1 MDLKKIAA
9 ALGLPETATED
20 EILAAIKAMQDREA
34 QAAEEAANAQ
44 AEKFAD
50 DAVKA
55 GKIAANAK
63 EAVKAAWRKNP
74 EVAAEML
81 NSLAPDRPKAPL
93 PDFSRAR
100 APQALNAAAPGKGA
114 TPAEVYNHYMAM
126 AEGPEK
132 DAYLAA
138 NAQAISD
145 GHEAAGNVN
154 RN

>member
-1 MDLKKIAA
+1 MDLKNIAA
-9 ALGLPETATED
+9 ALGLTETATED

-34 QAAEEAANAQ
+34 QAAEDAANAQ

-81 NSLAPDRPKAPL
+81 NSLAAAPKAPL
-93 PDFSRAR
+93 PDFSKGK
-100 APQALNAAAPGKGA
+100 APQALNAAQPGAGA
-114 TPAEVYNHYMAM
+114 DPAAVYNHYMSM
-126 AEGPEK
+126 AEGAEK

-145 GHEAAGNVN
+145 GYEAVHNVK